1 MTSRRALVVIPTFNE
16 AMNVEAI
23 VDRVRTSVPAAD
35 VLVVDDSSPDGTGEI
50 ADKLA
55 EHDTAVH
62 VLHRQGRQGLGTAY
76 LAGFGWGLDRRFE
89 VFVELDADGSHLP
102 EQLPRLLA
110 ALDDADVALGSRWV
124 AGGRVVNWPLPRQVL
139 SRGANLYAR
148 TALGLPVHDATGGFR
163 AYRREALEALDLPG
177 VSSQGYCFQIDL
189 ALRAVLAGL
198 SVVEVPITFVE
209 RRLGE
214 SKMSRGIVWEALV
227 SVARWGTERRLAQL
241 GAAGSLVRNRAATRR
256 RRG

>member
-1 MTSRRALVVIPTFNE
+1 MTSRRALVVIPTLNE

-23 VDRVRTSVPAAD
+23 VDRVRTSVPSAH

-62 VLHRQGRQGLGTAY
+62 VLHRQGRRGLGTAY
-76 LAGFGWGLDRRFE
+76 LAGFGWGLDRRYD

-124 AGGRVVNWPLPRQVL
+124 PGGRVVNWPLPRQVL

-148 TALGLPVHDATGGFR
+148 TAIGLPVHDATGGFR
-163 AYRREALEALDLPG
+163 AYRREALEALDLSG

-189 ALRAVLAGL
+189 AMRAVLAGL

-227 SVARWGTERRLAQL
+227 SVARWGSERRLAQL
-241 GAAGSLVRNRAATRR
+241 GAARSAARNQAATRR